1 MLVNTV
7 IQLMPPFSGKDRSHA
22 KDDVALHFVS
32 QPELDKKMVRHGTVG
47 VRLSTWRN
55 PEVQKNTPAYS
66 KIEEISL
73 GARTLPR
80 SRNLP
85 AFAACVDEVVIA
97 ALTTARPS
105 SEILRDAQR
114 RIARERITFR

>member
-1 MLVNTV
+1 VFWTLG
-7 IQLMPPFSGKDRSHA
+7 IGSGSRHKQQAYDF
-22 KDDVALHFVS
+22 LHFVT
-32 QPELDKKMVRHGTVG
+32 QPELDKKMTRHVTFC
-47 VRLSTWRN
+47 VRLSTWRD
-55 PEVQKNTPAYS
+55 PEVQKNAPIYS

-85 AFAACVDEVVIA
+85 AFAACVDDVVTT

-105 SEILRDAQR
+105 AEILRDAQR
-114 RIARERITFR
+114 RISRERITFQ